1 MTLDLRFLPVLSPIF
16 VFDSGIPPILFLKCV
31 CFTDMPFRSESP
43 YRLQS
48 MLRFDATNN
57 GSDLRVSL
65 RTMSKVLYYIKI
77 LTMSTLSLPQLKQM
91 HSRIFLTLTMKPA

>member
-1 MTLDLRFLPVLSPIF
+1 
-16 VFDSGIPPILFLKCV
+16 
-31 CFTDMPFRSESP
+31 
-43 YRLQS
+43 